1 MRTERHTFSSKIVTY
16 SFASL
21 SPADFE
27 DLSRDL
33 LGEELACRFE
43 AFGPGPDGG
52 IDGRHAKSGVT
63 TILQAKHL
71 RMSGFAALASQMRN
85 ARPSIDQLQPE
96 RYILVTSVS
105 LTPANKR
112 ALADIIGSS
121 LIDASDILGFEDL
134 NSLLRKHDD
143 VAKSHVKL
151 WLSDTAILER
161 VLQAASHNFTTV
173 TRAEI
178 TAKLNVYAENPSFG
192 QGRKVLESQ
201 RILIISGPG
210 GVGKTT
216 LAEMLAYAYIGEDWD
231 LVAIRSLDDGF
242 ARINDSRRQVFFFD
256 DFLGRIALD
265 ERALSTQD
273 TELGRFIARVRRTP
287 TARFILT
294 TRAPVFQH
302 AKLVSDVLAD
312 RRLDVAQYLLDVS
325 VYTRRIRARILY
337 NHLVVAGVPIEH
349 VRALYDTGS
358 IKKIVDH
365 EFYNPRI
372 VEWMTDVSHIEDV
385 AARDYPETFIG
396 KLNDPES
403 IWDKQFQYHIPRR
416 CQHLLFSLYFG
427 SQYGAEIEDVQE
439 IFEGVHP
446 LLCQKFGVAWDVKDF
461 ETSVKTLEGGF
472 IAVANGRMSF
482 INPSVRD
489 YLYRYLLDRKLLI
502 TMAAGAPT
510 SSCAMRMVDQFKK
523 LPDLAPGDWRALLS
537 GFSVLTQ
544 RLNSIPRWKRITSK
558 PTNLR
563 AYDTTTSDRINMLLQ
578 WWQLSGLALFLE
590 TAVAIAADPRDQ
602 FKSWDD
608 ARTLPTILAK
618 LLSAPQSEKDD
629 TAPLAVAI
637 ESAIRKMLG
646 NPLDP
651 DDLERIVTSID
662 ANEANLGYM
671 FDDDINTAIP
681 EMIENVGRN
690 LGHVDSDSTLSDYI
704 LTVEKLANRIGY
716 NPQAV
721 DIAKRA
727 IQSRIEEV
735 SEDAAKGEEMSV
747 TGGNVM
753 TDVFDDQDLKN
764 LFEPLVAEAD

>member
-1 MRTERHTFSSKIVTY
+1 MTY
-16 SFASL
+16 SFTSL

-27 DLSRDL
+27 DLARDL

-43 AFGPGPDGG
+43 GFGPGPDGG
-52 IDGRHAKSGVT
+52 VDGRHAKSGAT

-71 RMSGFAALASQMRN
+71 RKSGFAALARQMRS
-85 ARPSIDQLQPE
+85 ARPSINQIQPD

-105 LTPANKR
+105 LTPANKKV
-112 ALADIIGSS
+112 LADSIGPS
-121 LIDASDILGFEDL
+121 LNNASDILGFEDL
-134 NSLLRKHDD
+134 NSLLRKHDN

-151 WLSDTAILER
+151 WLSDMAILER
-161 VLQAASHNFTTV
+161 VLQSGSHNFNAV

-201 RILIISGPG
+201 RILIISGSG

-216 LAEMLAYAYIGEDWD
+216 LAEMLAYAYIGEEWD

-312 RRLDVAQYLLDVS
+312 HRLDVAQYQLDVS
-325 VYTRRIRARILY
+325 IYTRRIRARILY

-349 VRALYDTGS
+349 IRALYDTET
-358 IKKIVDH
+358 IKKIIDH
-365 EFYNPRI
+365 KCYNPRI
-372 VEWMTDVSHIEDV
+372 VEWMTDASHIEDV
-385 AARDYPETFIG
+385 AVEDYPEIFIN

-403 IWDKQFQYHIPRR
+403 IWDKQFQNHIPRR

-427 SQYGAEIEDVQE
+427 SQYGAEIEDIQE
-439 IFEGVHP
+439 IFEGLHP
-446 LLCQKFGVAWDVKDF
+446 ILCQKFGIAWNAKDF
-461 ETSVKTLEGGF
+461 ESSVKVLEGGF
-472 IAVANGRMSF
+472 IAVANGRISF

-489 YLYRYLLDRKLLI
+489 YLYRYLLDKKLLV

-510 SSCAMRMVDQFKK
+510 PSCAMRIVDQFKK
-523 LPDLAPGDWRALLS
+523 LPDLTPDDWRIFLA
-537 GFSVLTQ
+537 GFTTLVQ
-544 RLNSIPRWKRITSK
+544 RLDTIPRWKRISSN
-558 PTNLR
+558 PINFR
-563 AYDTTTSDRINMLLQ
+563 VYDTTTSDRINMLLL
-578 WWQLSGLALFLE
+578 WWKLSGHELFLE
-590 TAVAIAADPRDQ
+590 KAVAIATDPKDQ

-608 ARTLPTILAK
+608 ARTLPTILAN
-618 LLSAPQSEKDD
+618 LLSAPQNEKKD
-629 TAPLAVAI
+629 TGPLVVAI
-637 ESAIRKMLG
+637 ENAIRKMLG
-646 NPLDP
+646 GSLDP
-651 DDLERIVTSID
+651 DDLERVVTSID
-662 ANEANLGYM
+662 TNKANLGHM
-671 FDDDINTAIP
+671 FDDEINTAIP
-681 EMIENVGRN
+681 KMIENVSDN
-690 LGHVDSDSTLSDYI
+690 LRHVDSDSTLSDYI
-704 LTVEKLANRIGY
+704 STVEKLANRIGY

-721 DIAKRA
+721 ESAKRA

-735 SEDAAKGEEMSV
+735 NENAAQDEELSV
-747 TGGNVM
+747 TGE
-753 TDVFDDQDLKN
+753 DVQEDTFDDQDLKN
-764 LFEPLVAEAD
+764 LFEPLLAEED

>member
-1 MRTERHTFSSKIVTY
+1 MTY
-16 SFASL
+16 SFTSL

-27 DLSRDL
+27 DLARDL

-43 AFGPGPDGG
+43 GFGPGPDGG
-52 IDGRHAKSGVT
+52 VDGRHTKSGAT

-71 RMSGFAALASQMRN
+71 RMSGFAALARQMRN
-85 ARPSIDQLQPE
+85 ARPSIDQIQPD
-96 RYILVTSVS
+96 RYILFTSVS
-105 LTPANKR
+105 LTPANKK
-112 ALADIIGSS
+112 ALADIIGPS
-121 LIDASDILGFEDL
+121 LINASDILGFEDL

-151 WLSDTAILER
+151 WLSDTAVLER
-161 VLQAASHNFTTV
+161 VLQSASHNFTTV

-312 RRLDVAQYLLDVS
+312 HRLDVAQYLLDVGI
-325 VYTRRIRARILY
+325 YTRRIRARILY
-337 NHLVVAGVPIEH
+337 NHLIVAGVPIEH
-349 VRALYDTGS
+349 IRALYDTGT
-358 IKKIVDH
+358 IKKIIDH
-365 EFYNPRI
+365 KFYNPRI
-372 VEWMTDVSHIEDV
+372 VEWMTDASHIEDV
-385 AARDYPETFIG
+385 AAEDYPEIFIN

-403 IWDKQFQYHIPRR
+403 IWDKQFQHHIPRR

-427 SQYGAEIEDVQE
+427 SQYGAEIEDIQE
-439 IFEGVHP
+439 IFEGLHP
-446 LLCQKFGVAWDVKDF
+446 LLCQKFGIAWDAKDF
-461 ETSVKTLEGGF
+461 ESSVKVLEGGF
-472 IAVANGRMSF
+472 IAIANGRISF

-489 YLYRYLLDRKLLI
+489 YLYRYLLDRKLLV

-510 SSCAMRMVDQFKK
+510 PSCAMRIVDQFKK
-523 LPDLAPGDWRALLS
+523 LPDLTPDDWRTLLA
-537 GFSVLTQ
+537 GFSTLVQ
-544 RLNSIPRWKRITSK
+544 RLNMIPRWKRISSN

-563 AYDTTTSDRINMLLQ
+563 NYDTTTSDRINMLLL
-578 WWQLSGLALFLE
+578 WWKLSGLDLFLE
-590 TAVAIAADPRDQ
+590 TAVAIATNPKDQ

-608 ARTLPTILAK
+608 ARTLPTILAN
-618 LLSAPQSEKDD
+618 LLSAPPNEKKD
-629 TAPLAVAI
+629 TGPLAVAI
-637 ESAIRKMLG
+637 ENAIRKMLG
-646 NPLDP
+646 GSLDP
-651 DDLERIVTSID
+651 DDLERVVTSID
-662 ANEANLGYM
+662 TNKANLGHM
-671 FDDDINTAIP
+671 FDGEINTAIP
-681 EMIENVGRN
+681 KMIESVSDN

-704 LTVEKLANRIGY
+704 STVEKLANRIGY

-721 DIAKRA
+721 ESAKRA

-735 SEDAAKGEEMSV
+735 NENAAQDEELSV
-747 TGGNVM
+747 TGE
-753 TDVFDDQDLKN
+753 DVQEDTFDDQDLKN
-764 LFEPLVAEAD
+764 LFEPLLAEED

>member
-1 MRTERHTFSSKIVTY
+1 MTY
-16 SFASL
+16 SFTSL

-27 DLSRDL
+27 DLARDL

-43 AFGPGPDGG
+43 GFGPGPDGG
-52 IDGRHAKSGVT
+52 VDGRYSKSGVT

-71 RMSGFAALASQMRN
+71 RMSGFAALARQMRN
-85 ARPSIDQLQPE
+85 ARPSIDQLQPD

-105 LTPANKR
+105 LTPANKK

-121 LIDASDILGFEDL
+121 LLDASDIFGFEDL
-134 NSLLRKHDD
+134 NSLLRKQDD

-151 WLSDTAILER
+151 WLSDTAVLER

-192 QGRKVLESQ
+192 QGRKVLENQ

-242 ARINDSRRQVFFFD
+242 TRINDSRRQVFFFD

-302 AKLVSDVLAD
+302 AKLVSEVLAD
-312 RRLDVAQYLLDVS
+312 RRLDVAQYLLDVGI
-325 VYTRRIRARILY
+325 YTRRIRARILY

-349 VRALYDTGS
+349 MRALYDTGT
-358 IKKIVDH
+358 IKKIIDH
-365 EFYNPRI
+365 KFYNPRI

-385 AARDYPETFIG
+385 AAEDYPETFIN

-427 SQYGAEIEDVQE
+427 SQYGAEIEDIQE
-439 IFEGVHP
+439 IFEGLHP
-446 LLCQKFGVAWDVKDF
+446 LLCQKFGVVWDAKDF
-461 ETSVKTLEGGF
+461 ESSVKVLEGGF
-472 IAVANGRMSF
+472 IAVANGRISF

-489 YLYRYLLDRKLLI
+489 YLYRYLLDRKLLV

-510 SSCAMRMVDQFKK
+510 PSCAMRIVDQFKK
-523 LPDLAPGDWRALLS
+523 LSDLTPDDWRTFLS
-537 GFSVLTQ
+537 GFSALVQ
-544 RLNSIPRWKRITSK
+544 RLNTIPRWKPISSN

-563 AYDTTTSDRINMLLQ
+563 AYDTTTSDRINMLLL
-578 WWQLSGLALFLE
+578 WWKLSGLELFLE
-590 TAVAIAADPRDQ
+590 TAVVIATDPKDQ

-608 ARTLPTILAK
+608 ARTLPAILAN
-618 LLSAPQSEKDD
+618 LLSAPQNEKKD
-629 TAPLAVAI
+629 TGLLAVAI
-637 ESAIRKMLG
+637 ENAIRKMLG
-646 NPLDP
+646 GSLDP
-651 DDLERIVTSID
+651 DDLERVVTSID
-662 ANEANLGYM
+662 ANKANLGHM
-671 FDDDINTAIP
+671 FDEEINTAIP
-681 EMIENVGRN
+681 EMIENVGDN

-704 LTVEKLANRIGY
+704 STVEKLANRIGY

-721 DIAKRA
+721 DSAKRA

-735 SEDAAKGEEMSV
+735 KEYAAQDEELSV
-747 TGGNVM
+747 TGE
-753 TDVFDDQDLKN
+753 DVQEDTFDDQDLKN
-764 LFEPLVAEAD
+764 LFEPLLAEED

>member
-1 MRTERHTFSSKIVTY
+1 MTY
-16 SFASL
+16 SFTSL

-27 DLSRDL
+27 DLARDL

-43 AFGPGPDGG
+43 GFGPGPDGG
-52 IDGRHAKSGVT
+52 VDGRHAKSGAT

-71 RMSGFAALASQMRN
+71 RMSGFAALARQMRS
-85 ARPSIDQLQPE
+85 ARPSINQIQPDK
-96 RYILVTSVS
+96 YILVTSVS
-105 LTPANKR
+105 LTPANKKV
-112 ALADIIGSS
+112 LADSIGPS
-121 LIDASDILGFEDL
+121 LNNASDILGFEDL
-134 NSLLRKHDD
+134 NSLLRKHDN

-161 VLQAASHNFTTV
+161 VLQSGSHNFNAV

-201 RILIISGPG
+201 RILIISGLG

-312 RRLDVAQYLLDVS
+312 QRLDVAQYLLDVS
-325 VYTRRIRARILY
+325 IYTRRIRARILY

-349 VRALYDTGS
+349 IRALYDTET
-358 IKKIVDH
+358 IKKIIDH
-365 EFYNPRI
+365 KCYNPRI
-372 VEWMTDVSHIEDV
+372 VEWMTDASHIEDV
-385 AARDYPETFIG
+385 AAEDYPEIFIN

-403 IWDKQFQYHIPRR
+403 IWDKQFQNHIPRR

-427 SQYGAEIEDVQE
+427 SQYGAEIEDIQE
-439 IFEGVHP
+439 IFEGLHP
-446 LLCQKFGVAWDVKDF
+446 ILCQKFGIAWNAKDF
-461 ETSVKTLEGGF
+461 ESSVKVLEGGF
-472 IAVANGRMSF
+472 IAVANGRISF

-489 YLYRYLLDRKLLI
+489 YLYRYLLDKKLLV

-510 SSCAMRMVDQFKK
+510 PSCAMRIVDQFKK
-523 LPDLAPGDWRALLS
+523 LPDLTPDDWRIFLA
-537 GFSVLTQ
+537 GFTTLVQ
-544 RLNSIPRWKRITSK
+544 RLDTIPRWKRISSN
-558 PTNLR
+558 PINFR
-563 AYDTTTSDRINMLLQ
+563 VYDTTTSDRINMLLL
-578 WWQLSGLALFLE
+578 WWKLSGRELFLE
-590 TAVAIAADPRDQ
+590 KAVAIATDPKDQ

-608 ARTLPTILAK
+608 ARTLPTILAN
-618 LLSAPQSEKDD
+618 LLSAPQNEKKD
-629 TAPLAVAI
+629 TGPLVVAI
-637 ESAIRKMLG
+637 ENAIRKMLG
-646 NPLDP
+646 GSLDP
-651 DDLERIVTSID
+651 DDLERVVTSID
-662 ANEANLGYM
+662 TNKANLGHM
-671 FDDDINTAIP
+671 FDDEINTAIP
-681 EMIENVGRN
+681 KMIENISDN

-704 LTVEKLANRIGY
+704 STVEKLANRIGY
-716 NPQAV
+716 NRRAV
-721 DIAKRA
+721 ESAKRA

-735 SEDAAKGEEMSV
+735 NENAAQDEELSV
-747 TGGNVM
+747 TGE
-753 TDVFDDQDLKN
+753 DVQEDTFDDQDLKN
-764 LFEPLVAEAD
+764 LFEPLLAEED

>member
-1 MRTERHTFSSKIVTY
+1 MTY
-16 SFASL
+16 SFTSL

-27 DLSRDL
+27 DLARDL
-33 LGEELACRFE
+33 LGEEFACRFE
-43 AFGPGPDGG
+43 GFGPGPDGG
-52 IDGRHAKSGVT
+52 VDGRHAKSGAT

-71 RMSGFAALASQMRN
+71 RMSGFAALARQMRN
-85 ARPSIDQLQPE
+85 ARPSIDQIQPD

-105 LTPANKR
+105 LTPANKK
-112 ALADIIGSS
+112 ALADIIGPS
-121 LIDASDILGFEDL
+121 LINASDILGFEDL

-161 VLQAASHNFTTV
+161 VLQSASHNFTTV

-242 ARINDSRRQVFFFD
+242 ARINDRRRQVFFFD

-273 TELGRFIARVRRTP
+273 TELGRFIMRVRRTP

-312 RRLDVAQYLLDVS
+312 HKLDVAQYLLDVGI
-325 VYTRRIRARILY
+325 YTRRIRARILY
-337 NHLVVAGVPIEH
+337 NHLGVAGVPIEH
-349 VRALYDTGS
+349 IRALYDTGT
-358 IKKIVDH
+358 IKKIIDH
-365 EFYNPRI
+365 KFYNPRI
-372 VEWMTDVSHIEDV
+372 VEWMTDASHIEDV
-385 AARDYPETFIG
+385 AVDDYPEIFIN

-403 IWDKQFQYHIPRR
+403 IWDKQFQNHIPRR

-427 SQYGAEIEDVQE
+427 SQYGAEIEDIQE
-439 IFEGVHP
+439 IFEGLHP
-446 LLCQKFGVAWDVKDF
+446 ILCQKFGIAWNAKDF
-461 ETSVKTLEGGF
+461 ESSVKVLEGGF
-472 IAVANGRMSF
+472 IAVANGRISF

-489 YLYRYLLDRKLLI
+489 YLYRYLLDKKLLV

-510 SSCAMRMVDQFKK
+510 PSCAMRIFDQFKK
-523 LPDLAPGDWRALLS
+523 LPDLTPDDWRIFLA
-537 GFSVLTQ
+537 GFTTLVQ
-544 RLNSIPRWKRITSK
+544 RLDTIPRWKRISSNPIK
-558 PTNLR
+558 LR
-563 AYDTTTSDRINMLLQ
+563 VYDTTTSDRINMLLL
-578 WWQLSGLALFLE
+578 WWKLSGRELFLE
-590 TAVAIAADPRDQ
+590 KAVAIATDPKDQ
-602 FKSWDD
+602 FRSWDD
-608 ARTLPTILAK
+608 ARTLPTILAN
-618 LLSAPQSEKDD
+618 LLSAPQNEKKD
-629 TAPLAVAI
+629 TGPLVVAI
-637 ESAIRKMLG
+637 ENAIRKMLG
-646 NPLDP
+646 GSLDP
-651 DDLERIVTSID
+651 DDLERVVTSID
-662 ANEANLGYM
+662 TNKANLGHM
-671 FDDDINTAIP
+671 FDDEINTAIP
-681 EMIENVGRN
+681 KMIENVSDN
-690 LGHVDSDSTLSDYI
+690 LRHVDSDSTLSDYI
-704 LTVEKLANRIGY
+704 STVEKLANRIGY

-721 DIAKRA
+721 ESAKRA

-735 SEDAAKGEEMSV
+735 NENAAQDEELSVIGEDVQED
-747 TGGNVM
+747 T
-753 TDVFDDQDLKN
+753 FDDQDLKN
-764 LFEPLVAEAD
+764 LFEPLLAEED